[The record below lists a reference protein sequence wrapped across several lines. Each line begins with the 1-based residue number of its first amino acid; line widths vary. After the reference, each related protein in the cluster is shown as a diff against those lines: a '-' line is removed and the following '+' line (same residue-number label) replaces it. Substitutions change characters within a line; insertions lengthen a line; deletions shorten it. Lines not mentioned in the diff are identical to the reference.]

1 MKEIA
6 VWFGSRLTIALA
18 PAAPERIVVPKA
30 RVGEFKQW
38 LRASRPAGEPIDR

>member
-1 MKEIA
+1 MN
-6 VWFGSRLTIALA
+6 WRLARKKA
-18 PAAPERIVVPKA
+18 AAPERIVVPKA